1 MVLEIEGRR
10 IGHSYPTYFIADIA
24 ANHDG
29 SLDRAFELIR
39 LAKDAGAD
47 AAKFQHFT
55 AEKIVSDHGFQS
67 LGKGL
72 SHQATWKK
80 SVTEVY
86 RDASVPSDWTS
97 LLKQE
102 CDRVGISFFS
112 SPYDL
117 EAVDHLD
124 PYVPAFKIGSGDI
137 NWFEEIDH
145 IARKGKPVILATGA
159 ASIGEVQAA
168 VDVVLSSNSQ
178 LAILQCNTN
187 YTANEKNFDY
197 LNLRVLETYAKIW
210 PDVVLGLSD
219 HTHGLAAVLGAVA
232 LGARIIE
239 RHFTD
244 DNHRDGPDHKF
255 ALDPV
260 AWREMVDETRRLER
274 ALGSG
279 VKDVT
284 DNERDAAIVQRRC
297 VRASR
302 QLQAGEILSRDDL
315 VVLRP
320 ATPEAFTPDQLS
332 KIPGM
337 RLLRDLQHGEP
348 LTWVDLGN

>member
-1 MVLEIEGRR
+1 
-10 IGHSYPTYFIADIA
+10 
-24 ANHDG
+24 
-29 SLDRAFELIR
+29 
-39 LAKDAGAD
+39 
-47 AAKFQHFT
+47 
-55 AEKIVSDHGFQS
+55 
-67 LGKGL
+67 
-72 SHQATWKK
+72 
-80 SVTEVY
+80 
-86 RDASVPSDWTS
+86 
-97 LLKQE
+97 
-102 CDRVGISFFS
+102 
-112 SPYDL
+112 
-117 EAVDHLD
+117 
-124 PYVPAFKIGSGDI
+124 
-137 NWFEEIDH
+137 
-145 IARKGKPVILATGA
+145 VILATGA

-168 VDVVLSSNSQ
+168 VDLVLSSNSQ

-187 YTANEKNFDY
+187 YTADEKNFDY

-210 PDVVLGLSD
+210 PDLVLGLSD
-219 HTHGLAAVLGAVA
+219 HTDGLAAVLGAVP

-320 ATPEAFTPDQLS
+320 ATPEALTPDQLS
-332 KIPGM
+332 KILGM